1 MIRIGLTFVRRV
13 VFAAFML
20 VLLACGAE
28 VAVRTYEAASG
39 GKVCYSNDGV
49 CGDPSRLTIPSWSFH
64 QELRPMAEA
73 KVECRD
79 THSEVEVR
87 TNSLG
92 LRGSEIVIPKPRGT
106 CRVIVLGDETI
117 FAPETP
123 VDEHFCTLLR
133 ERLQQNSNQT
143 IEVVNAGIPGHC
155 PLTEFLIFKQRL
167 LSLQP
172 DLVLLH
178 FDWSDVSDD
187 RQIRRRAVCD
197 DEEIPQACPHLKL
210 ISSKNVR
217 PQEVWRQQFR
227 LFDWGLTA
235 LSFEWK
241 QQIDR
246 QKAISRDADTNPYAW
261 LREERPGKNISFRN
275 SVRPIEDMARLCRS
289 VNVPFVLITSP
300 KPWQVSEKCSCGEG
314 VRLAAGVS
322 QNAVFSNRAP
332 FDVLARFADLSNIP
346 FVDGSIVIAPGRD
359 AESNFLRYAPRWSSA
374 GHLRMAELVAPF
386 IFDHIQGP
394 WNRPYATP
402 NEQPVSHEM
411 PQERKIQWT
420 SGQRSNPDRVVQD
433 PGRQVR

>member
-1 MIRIGLTFVRRV
+1 MTPAL
-13 VFAAFML
+13 
-20 VLLACGAE
+20 
-28 VAVRTYEAASG
+28 
-39 GKVCYSNDGV
+39 
-49 CGDPSRLTIPSWSFH
+49 H
-64 QELRPMAEA
+64 
-73 KVECRD
+73 
-79 THSEVEVR
+79 
-87 TNSLG
+87 

-314 VRLAAGVS
+314 VRPSSLLDGMPSPIFFAMPLGGHPPGTCAWRNWLHLS
-322 QNAVFSNRAP
+322 FSITFKVR
-332 FDVLARFADLSNIP
+332 
-346 FVDGSIVIAPGRD
+346 GIAPTQRQMNSRS
-359 AESNFLRYAPRWSSA
+359 AMKCLRNARSNGPAASVPIPTALFRILVGRYADPTRVPFSS
-374 GHLRMAELVAPF
+374 ESVK
-386 IFDHIQGP
+386 
-394 WNRPYATP
+394 
-402 NEQPVSHEM
+402 S
-411 PQERKIQWT
+411 
-420 SGQRSNPDRVVQD
+420 
-433 PGRQVR
+433 